1 MRQAKRR
8 FSVEQKLQILH
19 EAEQEGLASTLR
31 KYDLSQSLFYQWKH
45 RFDAK
50 GTEGL
55 KPAYRRVDPE
65 VRRLE
70 DENDRLKK
78 IIARQALEIEV
89 KTELLKKI
97 PSLKGIK

>member
-1 MRQAKRR
+1 MRTRR
-8 FSVEQKLQILH
+8 SYSVEQKLAILQ
-19 EAEQEGLASTLR
+19 EAEQEGLAVTLR
-31 KYDLSQSLFYQWKH
+31 KYDLSQSLFYRWKH
-45 RFDAK
+45 QFDQK
-50 GTEGL
+50 GSEGL
-55 KPAYRRVDPE
+55 KAQYRRVDPE

-70 DENDRLKK
+70 EENLRLKK

>member
-1 MRQAKRR
+1 
-8 FSVEQKLQILH
+8 
-19 EAEQEGLASTLR
+19 
-31 KYDLSQSLFYQWKH
+31 
-45 RFDAK
+45 
-50 GTEGL
+50 
-55 KPAYRRVDPE
+55 VDPE

-70 DENDRLKK
+70 EENDRLKK